1 LPTNKCISVPFSI
14 RSAIFAK
21 NRMNPFGTTFLYSNQ
36 KSKISPTRKISF
48 ASFSIEDNQ
57 RIILSSLSLVSL

>member
-1 LPTNKCISVPFSI
+1 MSIPLSFKAASLPRNLVL
-14 RSAIFAK
+14 
-21 NRMNPFGTTFLYSNQ
+21 PFGIVCLCSNQ

-57 RIILSSLSLVSL
+57 RIILSSFSLVSL

>member
-1 LPTNKCISVPFSI
+1 MLVPLSVNSANFPKI
-14 RSAIFAK
+14 RT
-21 NRMNPFGTTFLYSNQ
+21 NPFGTTFLYSNQ